1 MGRTICE
8 NCGTVA
14 RCCKVIINMGHI
26 KFMTTFAKCIGRNSS
41 AAEIEEGFL
50 AKRVFCFC
58 DKCIP
63 LLQAG

>member
-1 MGRTICE
+1 
-8 NCGTVA
+8 
-14 RCCKVIINMGHI
+14 MGHI

-58 DKCIP
+58 DKRIP